1 MPESDTF
8 LLPEGKI
15 CYMTVFIL
23 LIGRETEPHLGKI
36 YYRDYEYLNK
46 TLTDVEIESLTTSLF
61 RRYFTIQPSIENVY
75 RTAELYGLFARSP
88 DEELDSN
95 ILRERIARHFYHAF
109 SREKVE
115 GHIQIIPHFY
125 GCEYFT
131 IFDYD
136 NEYFNKGSNMS
147 LKDPDMKVIDKLIAD
162 AMGWEDDLIFRA
174 KVYLEA
180 SL

>member
-1 MPESDTF
+1 MD
-8 LLPEGKI
+8 
-15 CYMTVFIL
+15 VFIL
-23 LIGRETEPHLGKI
+23 LIGRETEPHLGEI
-36 YYRDYEYLNK
+36 YYRDYDYLNK
-46 TLTDVEIESLTTSLF
+46 TLSNVEIESLTTPLF
-61 RRYFTIQPSIENVY
+61 HRYFTIQPSIENII
-75 RTAELYGLFARSP
+75 RTAELYGLFAPS
-88 DEELDSN
+88 DGELESDD
-95 ILRERIARHFYHAF
+95 LRERIARHFYHAL
-109 SREKVE
+109 SREEVE

-131 IFDYD
+131 IFNYRDGQ
-136 NEYFNKGSNMS
+136 FGKGSNMS